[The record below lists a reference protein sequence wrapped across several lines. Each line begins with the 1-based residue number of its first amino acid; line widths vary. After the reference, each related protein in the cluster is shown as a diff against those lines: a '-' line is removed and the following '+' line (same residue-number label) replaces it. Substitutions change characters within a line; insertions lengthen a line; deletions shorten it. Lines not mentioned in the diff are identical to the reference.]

1 MPHGF
6 LAQVFAWE
14 TAMSELQ
21 AAARVQVPVVAKFIG
36 ELRGIWAAKGDIKS
50 RMEAAKPCLERLVR
64 DDGLKALSAKWPSTE
79 GGKNLLFYVD
89 PDYGFAINAVV
100 RVPGRKGRPHD
111 HGEAWVL
118 YGVLDGTESLE
129 RYDRIDDGS
138 KPGYAEIRMTSV
150 TTGSQGKVDLVPP
163 HDIHAEQGGD
173 RRSVAIILRSQK
185 LGGSNIQHGF
195 NVAEKTV
202 EERHG
207 PRQIPYDLTA

>member
-1 MPHGF
+1 MNAPI
-6 LAQVFAWE
+6 
-14 TAMSELQ
+14 
-21 AAARVQVPVVAKFIG
+21 QVPVFAKFID
-36 ELRGIWAAKGDIKS
+36 ELRAIWAAKIDIQS
-50 RMEAAKPCLERLVR
+50 RMEAAKPALERLVR
-64 DDGLKALSAKWPSTE
+64 DDGLRTISANWPSTE

-89 PDYGFAINAVV
+89 PDHGFAINAVV
-100 RVPGRKGRPHD
+100 RVPGRRGRPHD

-129 RYDRIDDGS
+129 RYARIDDGS
-138 KPGYAEIRMTSV
+138 RPGYAEIEMTSV

-173 RRSVAIILRSQK
+173 ARSVAIILRSQK
-185 LGGSNIQHGF
+185 LGGTNIQHGF

-207 PRQIPYDLTA
+207 PRQIPYELR

>member
-1 MPHGF
+1 MNAP
-6 LAQVFAWE
+6 
-14 TAMSELQ
+14 
-21 AAARVQVPVVAKFIG
+21 VQVPVFAKFI
-36 ELRGIWAAKGDIKS
+36 EDLRAIWSVDGDNKT
-50 RMEAAKPCLERLVR
+50 RMEKAKPFLEQLVR
-64 DDGLKALSAKWPSTE
+64 DNGLKGLSASWPSTE

-89 PDYGFAINAVV
+89 SDYGFAINAVV

-129 RYDRIDDGS
+129 RYQRIDDGS
-138 KPGYAEIRMTSV
+138 RPGYAEIKMTSV

-173 RRSVAIILRSQK
+173 ARSVAIIVRSQK
-185 LGGSNIQHGF
+185 LGGTNIQHGY

-202 EERHG
+202 EERYG
-207 PRQIPYDLTA
+207 PRQIPYELTA